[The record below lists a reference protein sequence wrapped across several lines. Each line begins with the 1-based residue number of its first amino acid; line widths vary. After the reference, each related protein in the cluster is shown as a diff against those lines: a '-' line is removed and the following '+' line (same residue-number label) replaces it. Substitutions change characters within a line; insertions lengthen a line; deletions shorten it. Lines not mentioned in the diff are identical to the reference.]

1 MKVIKNVIFGFV
13 FLWIVGE
20 SFLMGTQY
28 ASAKG
33 KYPTLYN
40 ETSIIMPNTLEKVAK
55 KEDGYLYFTTKKVA
69 RMKFC
74 VLSYTKV
81 SQYYNSKKQ
90 YLKFKNK
97 YDFSYYSNKGL
108 CYAAKSTNEEIVSD
122 DSGEASPDESGE
134 VSPDPEETTPQPIT
148 DLELNVA
155 KTKEYT
161 QDLRT
166 IIFIIGCLLSLMYG
180 SILGLYFKRPKGI

>member
-55 KEDGYLYFTTKKVA
+55 KEDGYLFFTTKKVA

-74 VLSYTKV
+74 VLSYNKV

-108 CYAAKSTNEEIVSD
+108 CYAAKSTSEEIVSD
-122 DSGEASPDESGE
+122 GSVEETSVPDET
-134 VSPDPEETTPQPIT
+134 TTPQPIT

>member
-1 MKVIKNVIFGFV
+1 
-13 FLWIVGE
+13 
-20 SFLMGTQY
+20 MGTQY

-40 ETSIIMPNTLEKVAK
+40 ETSIIMPNTLKKVAQ

-74 VLSYTKV
+74 VLSYNKV
-81 SQYYNSKKQ
+81 SQYYTSKKQ

-97 YDFSYYSNKGL
+97 YDFSYYSNNKGI
-108 CYAAKSTNEEIVSD
+108 CYAAKTTSEEIVSD
-122 DSGEASPDESGE
+122 GSGEA
-134 VSPDPEETTPQPIT
+134 SPDPEETTTPQPIS

-161 QDLRT
+161 EDLRT